1 LRDTIIVTAYARNL
15 GLQWI
20 IEKTKKDLL

>member
-1 LRDTIIVTAYARNL
+1 LRDTIIVTAHPRNL

-20 IEKTKKDLL
+20 EKTKKALL